1 MSTLG
6 TTPSTHFTPALS
18 TEVTVDNFLVS
29 NGDGTYREEEIAQ
42 FATQGDLG
50 INLGDIITG
59 ATAGSVL
66 FVDTFGGIWE
76 DNANFF
82 WDDTNNRLGIGTN
95 SPSASAFVH
104 VKGAVTNDDL
114 LRLEAPASA
123 SASSFFMSCRDSA
136 GDNRFLI
143 AYTGNTQIIGQDALT
158 TTVATT
164 LRLVHQSTAVPAGG
178 FGLAIDFDLHSSTN
192 TSRAAADIIASW
204 VTATDA
210 SRAARL
216 MLRAFDTTDREGLRI
231 EASGTAPM
239 IGFLGGVARARS
251 AAYTQTYSTADRTH
265 AARTT
270 AALTDSS
277 GGTAG
282 TTIAALP
289 TLGDAP
295 ATADLLR
302 DDLNTNVWPV
312 LKNWIA
318 SVVDQINK
326 GRTDTQDTAQV
337 VNAII
342 DDLGD
347 NAGFG
352 LLND

>member
-1 MSTLG
+1 MATLG
-6 TTPSTHFTPALS
+6 STSSTYFTPSLS
-18 TEVTVDNFLVS
+18 TEVTTDYFLVS

-42 FATQGDLG
+42 FATTGDLG

-66 FVDTFGGIWE
+66 YVEAFGGIWE
-76 DNANFF
+76 DNANLFYDDVAKSLSVGGALEAANLVLAGVGTTTRLIDIQSPSSF
-82 WDDTNNRLGIGTN
+82 SAQFMRVRDDTGQERFSIQNDGGGIFNVWDG
-95 SPSASAFVH
+95 
-104 VKGAVTNDDL
+104 G
-114 LRLEAPASA
+114 
-123 SASSFFMSCRDSA
+123 
-136 GDNRFLI
+136 
-143 AYTGNTQIIGQDALT
+143 T
-158 TTVATT
+158 TTTPQAMMF
-164 LRLVHQSTAVPAGG
+164 RHRSTATPANG
-178 FGLAIDFDLHSSTN
+178 FGLDVNFELHSSTN
-192 TSRAAADIIASW
+192 TSRAACSYTVTW
-204 VTATDA
+204 VDATDA
-210 SRAARL
+210 SRKARG
-216 MLRAFDTTDREGLRI
+216 RWFISDTSSREVMRFEG
-231 EASGTAPM
+231 SGTAAM
-239 IGFLGGVARARS
+239 IGFLGKSAVARS

-277 GGTAG
+277 GGTPG

-289 TLGDAP
+289 TLTDSPASADA
-295 ATADLLR
+295 LR

-337 VNAII
+337 VNALI

-347 NAGFG
+347 TAGFG
-352 LLND
+352 LLDD